1 MCGFSREDFIFTGER
16 SDIAEALAAFDVFVL
31 PSLFEACPM
40 ALLEAMAMARPS
52 VASNV
57 GGVPEIIEN
66 GETGF
71 LVRPKDPKEIARAVD
86 DLLTRPDEAKRM
98 AARGRRHIV
107 ANFDLEACAENHYR
121 LYCDLL
127 K

>member
-1 MCGFSREDFIFTGER
+1 
-16 SDIAEALAAFDVFVL
+16 
-31 PSLFEACPM
+31 M

-86 DLLTRPDEAKRM
+86 DLLTRPDEARRM
-98 AARGRRHIV
+98 AARGREHIV

-121 LYCDLL
+121 LYRNLL